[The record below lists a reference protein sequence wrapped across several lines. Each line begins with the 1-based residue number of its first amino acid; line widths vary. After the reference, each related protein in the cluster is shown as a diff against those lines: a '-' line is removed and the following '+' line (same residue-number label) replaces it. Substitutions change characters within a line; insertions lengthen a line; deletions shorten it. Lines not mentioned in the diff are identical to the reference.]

1 MKVAELFEATSS
13 YALNKPYGKV
23 RAKWNSEIFEEEGED
38 YLPDEYDHSKVLE
51 LQYIEAQDGK
61 GEELMNEF
69 LSSKVAR
76 SAELIFL
83 DPNPHLGK
91 FQSSGLNSGEQV
103 DKLYR
108 FYKKFGFESRRGGN
122 CRMWKVQKGS
132 IEKNDL
138 PT

>member
-1 MKVAELFEATSS
+1 MTLDELFEAKSD

-23 RAKWNSEIFEEEGED
+23 RAQWNAEIFDEEGED

-61 GEELMNEF
+61 GEELMKEF
-69 LSSKVAR
+69 LNSQVAK

-91 FQSSGLNSGEQV
+91 FEKSGMSAGDQI

-108 FYKKFGFESRRGGN
+108 FYKRFGFESRRGQNG
-122 CRMWKVQKGS
+122 RMWKVQKGT